1 MEGTHENGHQ
11 ASEQILDHTNGQA
24 EAQQNESCQ
33 LKVFKMYRGKMERG
47 MTLEISD
54 LSSRCWAAGLIGD
67 RVHNKQFD
75 GESEPEMTRT
85 EQFYTN
91 IYEKLKGYETA
102 KKPDEATKLIQGI
115 ANIVGSDSAL
125 KHMAQ
130 TISK

>member
-1 MEGTHENGHQ
+1 MEGTHKNGHQ
-11 ASEQILDHTNGQA
+11 AFERILDHTNGQV
-24 EAQQNESCQ
+24 EDQKNKNLQLESFQ
-33 LKVFKMYRGKMERG
+33 MHRSKMERG

-54 LSSRCWAAGLIGD
+54 LSNRCWAAGLIGD
-67 RVHNKQFD
+67 TVHNKQFD

-91 IYEKLKGYETA
+91 IYEKLKEYEA
-102 KKPDEATKLIQGI
+102 ENKPGEATKLIQGI
-115 ANIVGSDSAL
+115 ANIVGNESAL